1 MEKSRKRKKI
11 MAIDDEESILMAVK
25 MNLKDKYEVLTLLD
39 ARDVIS
45 QVNRHKPDLILLDI
59 LMPAMGGIEVCE
71 MLDGDSIGKNI
82 PIIALTA
89 LEKTAVKLKECK
101 RRVVDYCIKPIDKN
115 GLIDKIEKALKNRKQ
130 NL

>member
-1 MEKSRKRKKI
+1 MSKKRV
-11 MAIDDEESILMAVK
+11 MVIDDEESVLMAVK

-39 ARDVIS
+39 ARDVVS
-45 QVNRHKPDLILLDI
+45 QVNRHRPDLILLDI

-101 RRVVDYCIKPIDKN
+101 KGVVDYCIKPIDKN
-115 GLIDKIEKALKNRKQ
+115 GLISKIEKALKDKKQ
-130 NL
+130 DL